1 MKVGKMIGN
10 QERKS
15 LSKLAKGMIGEAK
28 TNSSGDETD
37 KGEAPALVYPPH
49 FQKS

>member
-37 KGEAPALVYPPH
+37 KGEALALPYPPH